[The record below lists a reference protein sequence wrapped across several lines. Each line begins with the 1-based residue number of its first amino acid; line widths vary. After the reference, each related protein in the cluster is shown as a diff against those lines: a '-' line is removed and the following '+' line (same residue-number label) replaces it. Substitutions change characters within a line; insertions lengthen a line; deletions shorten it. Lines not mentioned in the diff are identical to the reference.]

1 MRIGV
6 PTEIKPDESRVAIT
20 PAGVAAF
27 RGHGHEVLVQAG
39 AGRGSAIPDAAYAGA
54 GAAIVEDAAEV
65 WDRAELVLK
74 VKEPLGPEFDAMRP
88 GQVLFTYLHLAASR
102 ALTERLLERRVV
114 GIAYETVQL
123 ADGTLPLLV
132 PMSEVAGRLAVQAGA
147 ASLERIAGGK
157 GILLPGVSGVRRGRV
172 TILGAGVVG
181 LNACVVGVGFG
192 ADVTIIDINPLRLA
206 YVRDVVQGHVT
217 TLMSNAAN
225 IEGAVCDADLVI
237 CAVLIPGARTPRLV
251 TRRHLEQMEDGSA
264 LVDVAVDQ
272 GGGAETSRP
281 TTHHEPRFVEHGVV
295 HYCVSNMPGAVP
307 HTSTYALTNAT
318 MAYALDIADHGWREA
333 ARDPVL
339 AGGVN
344 LVDGQVTHPAVAGTH
359 GLECVPLDAVTGR
372 DEEPDGDWV
381 RIGDAAD
388 VPPGKVRC
396 MRLADRKI
404 AVFNENGALLAYD
417 DYCTHVGG
425 PLTQG
430 TYENGVVTCLWH
442 GAQFRVADG
451 APLTPPAG
459 GRLRPYPLRVR
470 DGAIEIDLGD

>member
-6 PTEIKPDESRVAIT
+6 PTEIKPDENRVAIT

-27 RGHGHEVLVQAG
+27 RGRGHDVFVQAG
-39 AGRGSAIPDAAYAGA
+39 AGGGSAIPDAAYARA
-54 GAAIVEDAAEV
+54 GAAVVEGAAEV

-74 VKEPLGPEFDAMRP
+74 VKEPLEPEFDAMRP
-88 GQVLFTYLHLAASR
+88 GQILFTYLHLAASKT
-102 ALTERLLERRVV
+102 LTERLLDRRVV

-123 ADGTLPLLV
+123 ADGVLPLLV

-157 GILLPGVSGVRRGRV
+157 GILLPGVSGVRRGRI

-181 LNACVVGVGFG
+181 LNACVVAVGFG
-192 ADVTIIDINPLRLA
+192 ADVTIIDVNPLRLA

-225 IEGAVCDADLVI
+225 VEGAVCDADLVI

-251 TRRHLEQMEDGSA
+251 TRRHLQRMEDGSA

-281 TTHHEPRFVEHGVV
+281 TTHHAPRFVEHGVV

-318 MAYALDIADHGWREA
+318 LAYALDVAARGWRGA

-344 LVDGQVTHPAVAGTH
+344 VVDGRVTHPAVADAH
-359 GLECVPLDAVTGR
+359 GLECAPL
-372 DEEPDGDWV
+372 E
-381 RIGDAAD
+381 
-388 VPPGKVRC
+388 
-396 MRLADRKI
+396 RLA
-404 AVFNENGALLAYD
+404 
-417 DYCTHVGG
+417 GG
-425 PLTQG
+425 G
-430 TYENGVVTCLWH
+430 
-442 GAQFRVADG
+442 
-451 APLTPPAG
+451 
-459 GRLRPYPLRVR
+459 
-470 DGAIEIDLGD
+470 

>member
-6 PTEIKPDESRVAIT
+6 PTEIKPDENRVAIT

-27 RGHGHEVLVQAG
+27 RGRGHDVFVQAG
-39 AGRGSAIPDAAYAGA
+39 AGRGSAIPDAAYARA
-54 GAAIVEDAAEV
+54 GAAVVEGAAEV

-74 VKEPLGPEFDAMRP
+74 VKEPLDPEFDAMRP
-88 GQVLFTYLHLAASR
+88 GQILFTYLHLAASKT
-102 ALTERLLERRVV
+102 LTERLLDRRVV

-123 ADGTLPLLV
+123 ADGALPLLV

-157 GILLPGVSGVRRGRV
+157 GILLPGVSGVRRGRI

-181 LNACVVGVGFG
+181 LNACVVAVGFG
-192 ADVTIIDINPLRLA
+192 ADVTIVDVNPLRLA

-225 IEGAVCDADLVI
+225 VEGAVCDADLVI

-251 TRRHLEQMEDGSA
+251 TRRHLQRMEDGSA

-281 TTHHEPRFVEHGVV
+281 TTHHAPRFVEHGVV

-318 MAYALDIADHGWREA
+318 LAYALDVADRGWRGA

-344 LVDGQVTHPAVAGTH
+344 VVDGRVTHPAVADAH
-359 GLECVPLDAVTGR
+359 GLEC
-372 DEEPDGDWV
+372 
-381 RIGDAAD
+381 
-388 VPPGKVRC
+388 
-396 MRLADRKI
+396 
-404 AVFNENGALLAYD
+404 
-417 DYCTHVGG
+417 
-425 PLTQG
+425 
-430 TYENGVVTCLWH
+430 
-442 GAQFRVADG
+442 
-451 APLTPPAG
+451 APLEQLAG
-459 GRLRPYPLRVR
+459 G
-470 DGAIEIDLGD
+470 G